1 MKLFSDLTALFL
13 VAFVAAS
20 LLFSQQCLGYG
31 GNTNFDSYAAE
42 QAPDSYECDIEG
54 LAFQEGEYLEYK
66 IYYNW
71 KAVWIPAGTAK
82 FKTNSTNLWGREVF
96 HLKTEGKSLSSYDWF
111 FKVRD
116 KYETYVDKETMKPLK
131 FVRDVYEG
139 GYTIKQQF
147 TFDHNS
153 QKANIDFWYR
163 KDKLQEK
170 DKKVTVTPC
179 VQDIVSALYYTRCI
193 DFSSYKVGE
202 TAPVDL
208 FVDGE
213 IYPVYVRYKGKGEIK
228 TDLGTFKCIKISPM
242 LIEGDVFKGG
252 EGMTIWATDDENR
265 IPVYIESP
273 ISVGSVRGYITK
285 YEGLRHRLS
294 AKK

>member
-54 LAFQEGEYLEYK
+54 LA
-66 IYYNW
+66 
-71 KAVWIPAGTAK
+71 
-82 FKTNSTNLWGREVF
+82 
-96 HLKTEGKSLSSYDWF
+96 